1 MRVDHRPQRD
11 RDPGNPEAEQ
21 EYNRHDQEDAG
32 RTAGEAD
39 AENSGDNGDNGHLD
53 NALNRRGKHLTH
65 GDGRP
70 GNGRG
75 KHLVEV
81 AEMPVP
87 DHAHPAENSPK

>member
-1 MRVDHRPQRD
+1 MRADHRPQRY

-39 AENSGDNGDNGHLD
+39 AKQGGDDGDNGHLD
-53 NALNRRGKHLTH
+53 NALNRRGE
-65 GDGRP
+65 
-70 GNGRG
+70 
-75 KHLVEV
+75 HLVEI